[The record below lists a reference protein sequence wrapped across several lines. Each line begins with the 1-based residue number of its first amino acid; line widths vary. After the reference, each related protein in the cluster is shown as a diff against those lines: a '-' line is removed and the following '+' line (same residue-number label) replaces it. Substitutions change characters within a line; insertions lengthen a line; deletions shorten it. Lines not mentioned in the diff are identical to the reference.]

1 MANTCQASLRPAGA
15 LASSDQFVGLRA
27 WDHKPSSTPKLN
39 AGKIDQKKKENG
51 FLCYIRMLAGSPRE
65 PLCYSVLI
73 CESTGFTAGHQH
85 RIRGES
91 DFPRCRRGE
100 ASHKTRRKA
109 SAGQQPSSVLR
120 RGLPLHVHSCSA
132 HGGLVLP
139 GQTAWRSGQGSGR
152 AVTAALRITAA
163 VPNFQSPTAAD

>member
-1 MANTCQASLRPAGA
+1 MANTCQASLHPAGA
-15 LASSDQFVGLRA
+15 LASSDQFVGSRA

-39 AGKIDQKKKENG
+39 AGKIDQKKR
-51 FLCYIRMLAGSPRE
+51 RMAFCATSECWQVAPATPCATL
-65 PLCYSVLI
+65 Y
-73 CESTGFTAGHQH
+73 
-85 RIRGES
+85 
-91 DFPRCRRGE
+91 
-100 ASHKTRRKA
+100 
-109 SAGQQPSSVLR
+109 SSVRALALPQDTNLVSEKNR
-120 RGLPLHVHSCSA
+120 TFPGAGGERPPTRPEGKQALVSIQAACSGGGLPLHVHSCSA